1 MSVKLKTVQDWLK
14 DQPKGHFGLELS
26 EDQNFVTKIKC
37 NVCCKHKEVLKTYR
51 NFNENF
57 ISGISGSALKK
68 DNVMK
73 HISKSEQHR
82 RALDRESCNQPR
94 LTPLEVYTH
103 TAIG

>member
-1 MSVKLKTVQDWLK
+1 
-14 DQPKGHFGLELS
+14 
-26 EDQNFVTKIKC
+26 
-37 NVCCKHKEVLKTYR
+37 
-51 NFNENF
+51 
-57 ISGISGSALKK
+57 
-68 DNVMK
+68 MK